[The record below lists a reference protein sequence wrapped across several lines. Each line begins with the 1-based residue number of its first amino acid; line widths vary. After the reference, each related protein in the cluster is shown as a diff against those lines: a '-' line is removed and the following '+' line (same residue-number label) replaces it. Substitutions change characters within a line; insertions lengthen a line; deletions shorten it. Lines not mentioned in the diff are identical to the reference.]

1 MQQRSIIWVRVQ
13 ILVSSVIQMNQLI
26 QQIAGKLQIEGV
38 CRSNYNQTK
47 AIEILSNCV
56 AKNRLIQTLKENEQQ
71 IIQLLESWKSW

>member
-1 MQQRSIIWVRVQ
+1 MKK
-13 ILVSSVIQMNQLI
+13 LI
-26 QQIAGKLQIEGV
+26 KYPDEIHKALQHLAIDANMD
-38 CRSNYNQTK
+38 RSNYNQTK